1 MTMCRSGY
9 ASVNDDDGDD
19 DNKATPADLM
29 LSIFSLDEPGPT
41 AATTTTSVADRSNT
55 DVVS

>member
-1 MTMCRSGY
+1 MCRSGY

-41 AATTTTSVADRSNT
+41 AATTTQSVADRSNT